1 MPQYLLLRDNKQ
13 SGPYSFEELTA
24 KGFKAYDLIW
34 IEGKSAA
41 WRYPSEVDE
50 LKPFAPVVEEQ
61 PYDRFYKKQDSSVKK
76 QEEKVATKEPETTP
90 VRKPLESLNANRHIV
105 VILPNG
111 QPLEKQQQRVVF
123 HETVENKIV
132 QPEKRS
138 GPVQKP
144 VGLEDDFIE
153 SSVTVSN
160 AAANRKTNAYATP
173 RSSANKANKKGF
185 FHSKAAKVVSGT
197 LLLLLVGG
205 FIGWAFTHI
214 GFQRQHNVVTAV
226 TPAQTV
232 KIDEPRTVYNNE
244 TAQTVNQIDNAEPL
258 PALVDQRPD
267 SSELISATAALTAP
281 VAKRP
286 TIKTKNTDEKKQD
299 DSEKFVPIQA
309 PAIQEPV
316 HTVADNNDES
326 DKKPVRKNI
335 NELVKVTK
343 NDYKVGP
350 FGGLSDIQVKVS
362 NNSGYALDLVVV
374 EVKYVLANKKEFK
387 TENLYFKNLAPGATV
402 VKEAP
407 KSSRGISLE
416 SKVALVSSKA
426 VGIYQAGL

>member
-24 KGFKAYDLIW
+24 KGLKAYDLIW

-50 LKPFAPVVEEQ
+50 LKPFAPVIEEQ
-61 PYDRFYKKQDSSVKK
+61 PYDRFYKKRDTTVRK

-90 VRKPLESLNANRHIV
+90 VKTPLESLNANRHIV

-111 QPLEKQQQRVVF
+111 QTLDKQQQRVVF
-123 HETVENKIV
+123 HETVENKIQ
-132 QPEKRS
+132 QPERKANA
-138 GPVQKP
+138 VQKP

-153 SSVTVSN
+153 SPVTVSY
-160 AAANRKTNAYATP
+160 AADKTTKAYPTA
-173 RSSANKANKKGF
+173 RASANKGKKKGF
-185 FHSKAAKVVSGT
+185 FHSKTSKVLSGT
-197 LLLLLVGG
+197 LVLLLVGG

-214 GFQRQHNVVTAV
+214 GFQRQRNAVPAV

-232 KIDEPRTVYNNE
+232 KIDEPRTVFNNE

-258 PALVDQRPD
+258 PPLVDPNTD
-267 SSELISATAALTAP
+267 SSQLMSAAASLTTG
-281 VAKRP
+281 VAK
-286 TIKTKNTDEKKQD
+286 KTTVKLKNTEQKKQD
-299 DSEKFVPIQA
+299 DSEQFVPLLT
-309 PAIQEPV
+309 PAVQEPV
-316 HTVADNNDES
+316 RAIADNNDDA

-350 FGGLSDIQVKVS
+350 FGGLSNIQVKVS
-362 NNSGYALDLVVV
+362 NNSGYPLDLVVV